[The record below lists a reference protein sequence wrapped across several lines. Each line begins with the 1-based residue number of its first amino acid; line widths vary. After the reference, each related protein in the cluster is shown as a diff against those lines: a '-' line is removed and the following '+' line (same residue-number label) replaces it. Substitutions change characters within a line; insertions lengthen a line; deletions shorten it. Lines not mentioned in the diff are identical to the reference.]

1 MGSLV
6 NLGLGSSDAN
16 NLERF
21 WLNSV
26 PIPEIDLLALSIIA
40 IAAFKLTL
48 RTIIQDSRLP
58 ILSLAF
64 LLT

>member
-48 RTIIQDSRLP
+48 RTIIYDS
-58 ILSLAF
+58 
-64 LLT
+64 